1 MASRDV
7 RAGES
12 RMPPEVVFALMSLC
26 FLGVNDFLYKWGQ
39 QWEMRSGPFMFL
51 QNMAYLPNAFG
62 LAYYR
67 DELILNPG
75 LAFGFI
81 NGILAFTAFL
91 FVLLAL
97 KRGEAVAL
105 VPIVRLNFA
114 VTAALTIFFLG
125 ESVNLIKGVAL
136 VLAALAV
143 TAGGSVAAA
152 SVGDKRS
159 VGLAI
164 GAMCMFGVIGLFYKL
179 GLGMGAK
186 PAMMTAMQKRG
197 RLLHGRALPAPA
209 KEPASQARCAALASI
224 RVRRTHLIELRGHR
238 CGVHVWR
245 GGRRG
250 AHRAVELRLNRGARH
265 HLPEGEAD
273 VKKRGGRRVRRGIR
287 ASFFQRITPRALPRF
302 AGARTS
308 RSGGAQAARLK
319 TGARG
324 TS

>member
-125 ESVNLIKGVAL
+125 ESVNLIKGAAL

-186 PAMMTAMQKRG
+186 PAMMTAMQSVGVFCMAVPYLLLQKNPLPRRG
-197 RLLHGRALPAPA
+197 VPLWLPF
-209 KEPASQARCAALASI
+209 
-224 RVRRTHLIELRGHR
+224 V
-238 CGVHVWR
+238 CGVLTSSSYV
-245 GGRRG
+245 
-250 AHRAVELRLNRGARH
+250 AIAVGFTY
-265 HLPEGEAD
+265 GEA
-273 VKKRGGRRVRRGIR
+273 VVVAPIAQLSFVLTGVLAIIFLKEKLTLRKGVGVAFAAASVLLFSRG
-287 ASFFQRITPRALPRF
+287 
-302 AGARTS
+302 
-308 RSGGAQAARLK
+308 
-319 TGARG
+319 
-324 TS
+324 